1 MYSNNRG
8 SISDPYYKPGAT
20 IHIVAGMSGRSAYD
34 GLVEPKPV
42 WSAYR
47 EVAYGYTIFEAT
59 PTSINYKFIRNSDGN
74 VADDFWIV
82 NTIDVDL
89 PIEIPNNNT
98 IKFLLISRILWD
110 KGIAEFIEASR
121 IIKNKHNNYK
131 E

>member
-1 MYSNNRG
+1 M
-8 SISDPYYKPGAT
+8 SDQYYKPGAT

-74 VADDFWIV
+74 VADDFWII
-82 NTIDVDL
+82 NTLDVDL

-98 IKFLLISRILWD
+98 INETDDKNIIDQIKELNYISVPLNLLI
-110 KGIAEFIEASR
+110 IASTAFTLKFR
-121 IIKNKHNNYK
+121 KK
-131 E
+131 